1 MGIYPHGVRNG
12 QAHPQKNDAG
22 MFSSDK
28 PGGYINNQRHRE
40 PLSNVHKSAADAFKS
55 QGTFLVARDRRERLS
70 CVLSTPA
77 RVTLAV
83 ALVYFLSSFFS
94 ASIREISPQPG
105 DEVLRYRKNAWVTVS
120 LPRILRGDEMYY
132 LMMAHSLSVDG
143 DLYLSREYT
152 SVHLGGP
159 EMGVYHRGRPAQ
171 NIFQH
176 FTRDSNFT
184 LLARHPFGLSA
195 LLAMLLW
202 PLGGSIYM
210 EPAAICVTAA
220 WGAMGVLVFIRVL
233 EALGVAW
240 PRARAAALTL
250 AFATPWWSYSRTLYT
265 EVYVGTAFLI
275 VVLAVLR
282 NRTLLSLPFL
292 MAMGWF
298 KYPALL
304 LFFGAGTGDAIWKR
318 WRRFIVVCV
327 AGAATALAM
336 YLLLRHYFANATW
349 ASLTAEQIQEGYR
362 SKGGVKAPATWIGGE
377 TLSNIRRL
385 FTDFDKGLF
394 PHCPLLLA
402 ALAGVG
408 LIAQQSRRAFLLIIA
423 CAAPWAML
431 HLTYEYL
438 MSGASYTTRYLVPL
452 IPVVLIGLPRFWEW
466 SENRRGWRVAGIIL
480 IAFSAINNTIA
491 GIFPALS
498 FDRNPAEMLTDF
510 VRVLGAIKWFNL

>member
-1 MGIYPHGVRNG
+1 MGIYLHRVRNG
-12 QAHPQKNDAG
+12 QVHPQKNCRG
-22 MFSSDK
+22 VFSSDK
-28 PGGYINNQRHRE
+28 PRGYINNQHHLE
-40 PLSNVHKSAADAFKS
+40 LLPNVHRSAAKAFTS
-55 QGTFLVARDRRERLS
+55 RVTFLVARDRHECLS
-70 CVLSTPA
+70 YILSTPA
-77 RVTLAV
+77 RVTFAV

-105 DEVLRYRKNAWVTVS
+105 DSVLRYRKNAWVTMS

-132 LMMAHSLSVDG
+132 LMMAHSLAEDG

-176 FTRDSNFT
+176 FTRDANFT
-184 LLARHPFGLSA
+184 LLARHPLGLPA
-195 LLAMLLW
+195 LLAALLW

-210 EPAAICVTAA
+210 EPAAIWITAL

-233 EALGVAW
+233 EALGVSW
-240 PRARAAALTL
+240 PRARAAALAL

-265 EVYVGTAFLI
+265 EVYIGTAYLI
-275 VVLAVLR
+275 VMLAVLR

-304 LFFGAGTGDAIWKR
+304 LFFGAGIGDAIWKR
-318 WRRFIVVCV
+318 WWRFIIIGTT
-327 AGAATALAM
+327 GAATALGI
-336 YLLLRHYFANATW
+336 YWFLQRYFADASW
-349 ASLTAEQIQEGYR
+349 ASLTAQQIQDGYR
-362 SKGGVKAPATWIGGE
+362 AKAGVKAPVIWIGGE

-385 FTDFDKGLF
+385 FLDFDKGLF
-394 PHCPLLLA
+394 PHCPLLLV

-408 LIAQQSRRAFLLIIA
+408 LVARRARRPFLLILI
-423 CAAPWAML
+423 CAVPWVL
-431 HLTYEYL
+431 VHITYEYL

-452 IPVVLIGLPRFWEW
+452 IPLVLLGLPWFWEW
-466 SENRRGWRVAGIIL
+466 SEHRRLWRMGGIIL
-480 IAFSAINNTIA
+480 VVFSAVNNGIA

-498 FDRNPAEMLTDF
+498 FDSDPMEMLRDLVHIVVAMLSF
-510 VRVLGAIKWFNL
+510 